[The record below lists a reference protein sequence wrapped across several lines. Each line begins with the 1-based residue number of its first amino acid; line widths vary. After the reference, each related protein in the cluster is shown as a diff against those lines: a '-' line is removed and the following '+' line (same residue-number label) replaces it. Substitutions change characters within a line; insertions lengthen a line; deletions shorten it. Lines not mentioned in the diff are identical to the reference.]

1 MKPAYRVMPAS
12 QSYAPARTFAC
23 RQEAVAYAHAAVAR
37 FHVPYAVH
45 ERRPTGHWRL
55 VLTLDA
61 VPLVLC
67 GK

>member
-23 RQEAVAYAHAAVAR
+23 RQEAVAR
-37 FHVPYAVH
+37 FHVHYAVH